1 MVAFNVGILPEA
13 KEILD
18 KAEVRIIKENV
29 IYKIFEAFEQY
40 LYEYEEEQKR
50 KILES
55 ITYPGKIQFLPGYV
69 FRQSK
74 PAIIGVRV
82 LAGRIKPGVV
92 LIREDGKKVGTIK
105 QIQSEGKS
113 VQEAVKGMDVAI
125 SISGG
130 VVGRNIREGS
140 ILYVDVPERDARLI
154 NRKLMQYLSMDE
166 REAFKEFLAIKRK
179 VEGFTWGM

>member
-1 MVAFNVGILPEA
+1 M
-13 KEILD
+13 
-18 KAEVRIIKENV
+18 
-29 IYKIFEAFEQY
+29 
-40 LYEYEEEQKR
+40 
-50 KILES
+50 
-55 ITYPGKIQFLPGYV
+55 
-69 FRQSK
+69 
-74 PAIIGVRV
+74 
-82 LAGRIKPGVV
+82 